1 LNAASL
7 AGMARVTPQ
16 RYHAPMRHDQI
27 IVVGGTLNGE
37 RVVSDP
43 LPANE
48 AIRRFYAMRA
58 QGYSLL
64 TMTDAESG
72 HDYDVGEFMSP
83 SSGGKQ

>member
-1 LNAASL
+1 
-7 AGMARVTPQ
+7 MARANAWP
-16 RYHAPMRHDQI
+16 YHAPLKSDQI

-48 AIRRFYAMRA
+48 AISRFYAMRA

-64 TMTDAESG
+64 TMTDAL
-72 HDYDVGEFMSP
+72 
-83 SSGGKQ
+83 